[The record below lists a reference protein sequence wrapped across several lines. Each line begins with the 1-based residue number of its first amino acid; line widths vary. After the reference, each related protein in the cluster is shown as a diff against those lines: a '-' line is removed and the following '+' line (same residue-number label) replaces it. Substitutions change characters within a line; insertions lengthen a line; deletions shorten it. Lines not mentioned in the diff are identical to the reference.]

1 MSRERII
8 EDEDT
13 EVTGAKG
20 EGMVD
25 LAEAF
30 LY

>member
-1 MSRERII
+1 MSRERVI

-13 EVTGAKG
+13 GITGARG
-20 EGMVD
+20 EGLVD

>member
-13 EVTGAKG
+13 VVTGARG
-20 EGMVD
+20 EGLVG